1 MGHSEYDPA
10 AKERRPRTPATRPS
24 DVRTRNR
31 QQAARI
37 GDLVTGG
44 RILSRTIV
52 IQQKTGRPVQ
62 FELLEPARGS
72 NSGLAR
78 TPRCIAASQPS
89 RALRRHGERRR
100 RRPQSRAE
108 KPVSRI
114 RGTVPLL
121 PGVKGECIRN
131 VSQADGDIVQ
141 GDR

>member
-78 TPRCIAASQPS
+78 TPRRIAGSGRRERCAHMASVVAGALN
-89 RALRRHGERRR
+89 RALKS
-100 RRPQSRAE
+100 PCL
-108 KPVSRI
+108 V
-114 RGTVPLL
+114 
-121 PGVKGECIRN
+121 
-131 VSQADGDIVQ
+131 
-141 GDR
+141 